1 MKDFLG
7 TVTGLCLILLS
18 IWLVISNI
26 IFWGKIEAG
35 LCNCGIIFACFIIN
49 LLIYFD
55 CTKKFMFKE
64 IIKRKIDNENEELD

>member
-35 LCNCGIIFACFIIN
+35 LSNCCVIVACFIIN
-49 LLIYFD
+49 LLTYFK
-55 CTKKFMFKE
+55 CTQKFMFKE
-64 IIKRKIDNENEELD
+64 LFTIKNDDDEELD

>member
-7 TVTGLCLILLS
+7 TVTGLCLIFLS

-35 LCNCGIIFACFIIN
+35 ISNCCIIVACFIIN
-49 LLIYFD
+49 LLTYFD

-64 IIKRKIDNENEELD
+64 IIKRKTNNENEELD

>member
-35 LCNCGIIFACFIIN
+35 ISNCCIIFACFIIN
-49 LLIYFD
+49 LLTYFD

-64 IIKRKIDNENEELD
+64 IIKRKTKNENEELD